1 MTVIHPN
8 SISGIASVTSQS
20 NSLYFYESDH
30 STKLTIN
37 AHVAGNVTGDITA
50 TNGTFSGDVTIGG
63 KLTYDD
69 VTNID
74 SVGIITARSDVSI
87 ADKIIH
93 TGDTNTAIRFP
104 AADTVTVETSGSER
118 LRIASDGKV
127 GVGEDSPE
135 ALLHVGSAD
144 SWIDIGQQSG
154 NRTKIG
160 FNNNI
165 AYYGN
170 SSSAG
175 QHVWKVNNTRAGSPW
190 GSGNE
195 VMRITTA
202 GNIGIGTAAPTDHLQ
217 ILHTNGKGLTFKTTE
232 NHYAQITADCSRTG
246 ADDFLLALEG
256 KWNGTP
262 VAEIALTTGD
272 DAANKDDGKIL
283 FKTSAS
289 SGNIVQRM
297 EINRLGQL
305 LINSGDSTFNSRS
318 GFFNDNG
325 GSSTAVQI
333 EGSIYAYSSMS
344 ITRNGTGASGA
355 TFIMAKGQGG
365 TTIINNN
372 DTMGQISFQGAE
384 GTGDMVEGA
393 KIIAEVDGSPA
404 SNNMPG
410 RMAFYTNSGTS
421 TSTERLRITSAGD
434 LFVAG
439 TGGMNTTQLPNGSTV
454 NINGTS
460 SNDGFSITRY
470 SSGYGAYGLNIARSK
485 SDTIGTN
492 TLVTNGN
499 DLGHITF
506 YGANGSTFLKASMIT
521 AQVDGTAGTGN
532 DMPGRLVFKT
542 TPDGSADPVE
552 RLRIDSSGRVTTP
565 FQPLA
570 IIGTTINNHTPS
582 TGLIIEFNYADTNRG
597 NHYNTSNYTF
607 TCPVNG
613 DYMVMLYISRDGWT
627 GDLELLKNGTAIK
640 RLELRETG
648 RDSGGNSDWQAWEW
662 SFIVPCSA
670 NDSLK
675 WKVAATYT
683 DTSSSHSGYLL
694 DGYNHVRYDSATY
707 YLIG

>member
-232 NHYAQITADCSRTG
+232 NHYAQITGDSNRSSG
-246 ADDFLLALEG
+246 DSHLLTFEG
-256 KWNGTP
+256 HWNGTP
-262 VAEIALTTGD
+262 VAEIALVSGS
-272 DAANKDDGKIL
+272 DATNKDDGEIL
-283 FKTSAS
+283 FRTSS
-289 SGNIVQRM
+289 QN
-297 EINRLGQL
+297 NL
-305 LINSGDSTFNSRS
+305 NSN
-318 GFFNDNG
+318 
-325 GSSTAVQI
+325 
-333 EGSIYAYSSMS
+333 
-344 ITRNGTGASGA
+344 
-355 TFIMAKGQGG
+355 
-365 TTIINNN
+365 
-372 DTMGQISFQGAE
+372 
-384 GTGDMVEGA
+384 
-393 KIIAEVDGSPA
+393 
-404 SNNMPG
+404 
-410 RMAFYTNSGTS
+410 
-421 TSTERLRITSAGD
+421 ERLRIKSDGKVGIAQNSPETIFHIKQNDTTGPTITLENDSNKTYINNWGSSGGGTGRTNKFEINAILTSSMALAAQYISFQIGGAGD
-434 LFVAG
+434 SHEKLRIKS
-439 TGGMNTTQLPNGSTV
+439 TGVIDASMNTTAVALPTGTTVQRPSGTDAYIRKNSTNNALEFYNGTEWVEIITDYFPTGST
-454 NINGTS
+454 I
-460 SNDGFSITRY
+460 
-470 SSGYGAYGLNIARSK
+470 
-485 SDTIGTN
+485 
-492 TLVTNGN
+492 
-499 DLGHITF
+499 LG
-506 YGANGSTFLKASMIT
+506 
-521 AQVDGTAGTGN
+521 
-532 DMPGRLVFKT
+532 
-542 TPDGSADPVE
+542 
-552 RLRIDSSGRVTTP
+552 
-565 FQPLA
+565 
-570 IIGTTINNHTPS
+570 
-582 TGLIIEFNYADTNRG
+582 
-597 NHYNTSNYTF
+597 
-607 TCPVNG
+607 
-613 DYMVMLYISRDGWT
+613 
-627 GDLELLKNGTAIK
+627 
-640 RLELRETG
+640 
-648 RDSGGNSDWQAWEW
+648 
-662 SFIVPCSA
+662 
-670 NDSLK
+670 
-675 WKVAATYT
+675 
-683 DTSSSHSGYLL
+683 
-694 DGYNHVRYDSATY
+694 
-707 YLIG
+707 

>member
-1 MTVIHPN
+1 MSILNVNQIQPVGGGNTITV
-8 SISGIASVTSQS
+8 SASDVSVSGATITASSFVGP
-20 NSLYFYESDH
+20 
-30 STKLTIN
+30 LT
-37 AHVAGNVTGDITA
+37 GNVTGNITGNVTGNVTGGA
-50 TNGTFSGDVTIGG
+50 TGDF
-63 KLTYDD
+63 
-69 VTNID
+69 
-74 SVGIITARSDVSI
+74 SI

-93 TGDTNTAIRFP
+93 IDDTNTSIRFP
-104 AADTVTVETSGSER
+104 AADTITAETGGTER
-118 LRIASDGKV
+118 LRITSGGSV
-127 GVGEDSPE
+127 GIGTDIPGTTKLKIETGSGTRAISLNAPTNGTYITFETAGTAYADIGAEKGVVGS
-135 ALLHVGSAD
+135 GSAD
-144 SWIDIGQQSG
+144 TPVINARGSRDLAF
-154 NRTKIG
+154 RT
-160 FNNNI
+160 NNAERLRI
-165 AYYGN
+165 T
-170 SSSAG
+170 SAG
-175 QHVWKVNNTRAGSPW
+175 NV
-190 GSGNE
+190 
-195 VMRITTA
+195 
-202 GNIGIGTAAPTDHLQ
+202 GIGTDNPG
-217 ILHTNGKGLTFKTTE
+217 TNLDVF
-232 NHYAQITADCSRTG
+232 
-246 ADDFLLALEG
+246 
-256 KWNGTP
+256 
-262 VAEIALTTGD
+262 
-272 DAANKDDGKIL
+272 
-283 FKTSAS
+283 
-289 SGNIVQRM
+289 
-297 EINRLGQL
+297 
-305 LINSGDSTFNSRS
+305 
-318 GFFNDNG
+318 
-325 GSSTAVQI
+325 
-333 EGSIYAYSSMS
+333 
-344 ITRNGTGASGA
+344 
-355 TFIMAKGQGG
+355 
-365 TTIINNN
+365 
-372 DTMGQISFQGAE
+372 E
-384 GTGDMVEGA
+384 GTG
-393 KIIAEVDGSPA
+393 
-404 SNNMPG
+404 
-410 RMAFYTNSGTS
+410 TNSTKALVRFQKDHTS
-421 TSTERLRITSAGD
+421 TSVTGATGAVDQYPHALILENQDNSANTGTVSLSFSKYSSGVQSQAIIAGIQESAGNMALTLNTESSNTMGERLRITSAGD

-485 SDTIGTN
+485 SNTIGTN